1 MEDFIKAAIL
11 GVVEGFT
18 EFLPVSSTG
27 HLVLANEFV
36 KFADENFTKMFDI
49 VIQLGAI
56 LAVVLV
62 FWKRLWP
69 FSPKLDAPAK
79 KKVWTLWGLALV
91 GFIPTGIGAFLLAG
105 WVEKN
110 LFAPLVIAAA
120 LVFYGIILLFI
131 EKVAQKPK
139 ILEVDQLG
147 WKFAL
152 AIGAIQLLSL
162 VPGTSRSGVTIIGA
176 LLLGVG
182 RVAATEYTFFL
193 ALPTMVAATGYS
205 LFKFFKESQVG
216 FTGTELGSLIIGFVV
231 SFFVAWAVIVGF
243 LKFIQKKG
251 FVPFG
256 IYRVIFGLLVAA
268 WFGWPLLFHG

>member
-1 MEDFIKAAIL
+1 MDDFLKAAIL
-11 GVVEGFT
+11 GVVEGIT

-36 KFADENFTKMFDI
+36 KFADAAFTQMFDI

-56 LAVVLV
+56 LAVAVV

-69 FSPKLDAPAK
+69 FSHRLDIAAR
-79 KKVWTLWGLALV
+79 KKVWTLWGLAIV
-91 GFIPTGIGAFLLAG
+91 GFIPTGIGAFLLAH
-105 WVEKN
+105 WVEGH
-110 LFAPLVIAAA
+110 LFNPMVIGAA

-131 EKVAQKPK
+131 EKVVRRVRVA
-139 ILEVDQLG
+139 EVEKLG

-152 AIGAIQLLSL
+152 VIGAVQLLSL

-205 LFKFFKESQVG
+205 LYQFMRGPHGG
-216 FTGTELGSLIIGFVV
+216 FSGTQLGTLTVGFVV
-231 SFFVAWAVIVGF
+231 SFLVAWFVIAGF
-243 LKFIQKKG
+243 LKFIQKRG

-256 IYRVIFGLLVAA
+256 VYRVVFGLAVLA
-268 WFGWPLLFHG
+268 WFGWKTWGG